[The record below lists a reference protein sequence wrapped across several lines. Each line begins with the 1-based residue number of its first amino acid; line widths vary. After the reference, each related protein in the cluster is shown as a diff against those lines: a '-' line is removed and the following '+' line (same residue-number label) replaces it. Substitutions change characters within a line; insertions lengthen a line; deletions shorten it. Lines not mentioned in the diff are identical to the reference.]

1 MSCALTNATY
11 CNRCGS
17 QSLTYYRERS
27 LQSDAAVRQEAAQRG
42 DVGLLVLVESVSDQA
57 LTVLLNVG
65 QQMSCISTTLQR
77 PHQDKL
83 ECFLLVVIM
92 RLCAEDSRAG
102 RAADGSDNRYEY
114 CSSVRNVDTNSVPVV
129 TMWVPSWK
137 ARLAGCGGFLKL
149 SQSLTSLDSKSMVQ
163 RHGSRYL
170 RLCR

>member
-1 MSCALTNATY
+1 MSCALTNAKY

-17 QSLTYYRERS
+17 RSLTHYRER

-42 DVGLLVLVESVSDQA
+42 DVGLLVLVEFVSDQA

-65 QQMSCISTTLQR
+65 QQMSCTSTTLQR
-77 PHQDKL
+77 PHQDKP

-102 RAADGSDNRYEY
+102 RAADGSDNRYES
-114 CSSVRNVDTNSVPVV
+114 CSSVRNVDTNSVLVV

-137 ARLAGCGGFLKL
+137 ARLADCGV
-149 SQSLTSLDSKSMVQ
+149 SSS
-163 RHGSRYL
+163 
-170 RLCR
+170 